1 MRSVNDRHCHTLVN
15 GNLIKTYHRYMR
27 TGVSMDELVAAWVKQ
42 STTDQGKAEKL
53 SDSGTVAQLVVL
65 IRARRR
71 ARILDRSANRAMCD
85 HQDDQA
91 DR

>member
-1 MRSVNDRHCHTLVN
+1 
-15 GNLIKTYHRYMR
+15 
-27 TGVSMDELVAAWVKQ
+27 MDELVAAWVKQ
-42 STTDQGKAEKL
+42 STTDQGKDEKL
-53 SDSGTVAQLVVL
+53 GDSGTVAQLVVL

-71 ARILDRSANRAMCD
+71 ARTLDRSANRAMCD